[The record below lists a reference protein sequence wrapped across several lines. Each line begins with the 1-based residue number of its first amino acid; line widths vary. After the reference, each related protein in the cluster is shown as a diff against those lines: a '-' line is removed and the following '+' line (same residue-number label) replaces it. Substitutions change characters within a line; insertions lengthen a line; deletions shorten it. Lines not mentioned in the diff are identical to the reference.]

1 MLLEL
6 SNRTNRTLLGLPFAC
21 ALLALSTVAV
31 HAQSYPTKPLRMIV
45 PLPPGSTGDAVA
57 RMVAENL
64 RQAIGQSVV
73 VDTRAGASG
82 QIGVA
87 AVVRSAPDGYTIML
101 ASVGPVTINPAV
113 YGAKLG
119 FDPVTD
125 LAPITQVANTTSVLL
140 VHPSLPVRN
149 VKELVDLAKTR
160 PGEISYASAGNTSI
174 TNFNVALLASMTG
187 IKLMHVPYKGSTQGL
202 IAVASGECQLMVTGW
217 INALPLSKPGK
228 VRLIAV
234 VSAERIPI
242 APELPAIGETVPG
255 YESEQWY
262 GVFAPAGTPQAII
275 SLLNTEIVKSLQ
287 TPEAK
292 SWFARGGAVPV
303 GNTPEQFA
311 ARIKVESA
319 KWAKLARELGAKPE

>member
-1 MLLEL
+1 MACNTHGHDAEGTLLLGL
-6 SNRTNRTLLGLPFAC
+6 SNRTKGALLGLPFAC
-21 ALLALSTVAV
+21 ALLALSTVAA

-149 VKELVDLAKTR
+149 VKELVDLAKAR

-262 GVFAPAGTPQAII
+262 GVFAPAWPRLRRR
-275 SLLNTEIVKSLQ
+275 S
-287 TPEAK
+287 
-292 SWFARGGAVPV
+292 RAV
-303 GNTPEQFA
+303 A
-311 ARIKVESA
+311 A
-319 KWAKLARELGAKPE
+319 